1 MEFVIGSTRIEAG
14 DNFDSGEVN
23 ADIKLMV
30 RYLFKSGETV
40 GTLQDSESMRVAEIC
55 LIFGGKV

>member
-23 ADIKLMV
+23 DDIKLIG
-30 RYLFKSGETV
+30 RYLFKSGKTV
-40 GTLQDSESMRVAEIC
+40 GALQDSESMRVAEMC
-55 LIFGGKV
+55 